1 MLKHISTSWQTHQNV
16 KDFCTPF
23 NSKTYKYSQPSFRMD
38 LLRSRVLMNKNV
50 VQWNVIN
57 HMKEPIALCPFNK
70 YQNMFGGINTYHDKV

>member
-1 MLKHISTSWQTHQNV
+1 ME
-16 KDFCTPF
+16 
-23 NSKTYKYSQPSFRMD
+23 
-38 LLRSRVLMNKNV
+38 LLRNYFLTNKNV